1 MKVYLDRAVDRY
13 PLQHCDVVS
22 RRQGIAETM
31 YNNNKEENLSNN
43 QDNNFKGLVAK
54 NFEEK

>member
-43 QDNNFKGLVAK
+43 QDNNFKGLVG
-54 NFEEK
+54 

>member
-1 MKVYLDRAVDRY
+1 MKVYLDRAVDRN

-43 QDNNFKGLVAK
+43 QDNNFKGLVG
-54 NFEEK
+54 